1 MIQNLPPPPLLTD
14 RKKVQKITSKIT
26 HQTNDVASDGKDEVS
41 ALRELEKKLKA
52 QRDQIEE
59 VFVLKYLDL
68 PNLLHPDTP
77 LSQPLVLHQQPG
89 STQVSESLMNSSH
102 AKLCSDQLTFT
113 DHGAYL
119 EGDLAMMEL
128 NLSASAQQILDDL
141 G

>member
-1 MIQNLPPPPLLTD
+1 M
-14 RKKVQKITSKIT
+14 QKITSKIT
-26 HQTNDVASDGKDEVS
+26 HQTNDVASDEKDEVS

-59 VFVLKYLDL
+59 DFVLKYLDL
-68 PNLLHPDTP
+68 PNVLHPDTP

-89 STQVSESLMNSSH
+89 STQVSETQMNSH